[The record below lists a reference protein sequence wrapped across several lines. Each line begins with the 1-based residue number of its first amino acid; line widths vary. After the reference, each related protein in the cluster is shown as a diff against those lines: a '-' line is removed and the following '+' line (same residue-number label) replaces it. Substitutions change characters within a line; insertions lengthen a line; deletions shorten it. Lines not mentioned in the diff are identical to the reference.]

1 MGYAARTLALLMF
14 LLVQA
19 PPAAASPTPAGEEA
33 RLEARLLAPCCYL
46 QTLDV
51 HDSPMATELRSEV
64 KTRLAAGESSS
75 AIEEDFARRFGDRVR
90 ALPRNADPRTA
101 MLLFSTACLLA
112 GAAGVALMM
121 RRWRRAETPTTAIAG
136 PPDDLDRR
144 IDDELERLDD

>member
-1 MGYAARTLALLMF
+1 MF

-19 PPAAASPTPAGEEA
+19 PPAAAAAADAPAGEEA
-33 RLEARLLAPCCYL
+33 RLEARLLAPCCYV

-51 HDSPMATELRSEV
+51 HDSPMASELRSEV
-64 KTRLAAGESSS
+64 KARLAAGESPS

-121 RRWRRAETPTTAIAG
+121 RRWRRAESPTTATAG